1 MLYVYA
7 HVYTCIIGTQALV
20 ATGSVH
26 SVDPDRVV
34 CKKIVLSGHPY
45 KIHKRSA
52 VIRYMFFNRGWQRQ
66 CINVIPIGLSL
77 LTYTHARTHVYL
89 FLVTDDVQWFKP
101 VELRTKLGLR
111 GHIKDSLGKL

>member
-1 MLYVYA
+1 M
-7 HVYTCIIGTQALV
+7 

-52 VIRYMFFNRGWQRQ
+52 DHMA
-66 CINVIPIGLSL
+66 S
-77 LTYTHARTHVYL
+77 
-89 FLVTDDVQWFKP
+89 
-101 VELRTKLGLR
+101 
-111 GHIKDSLGKL
+111 